1 MQSLAQYIKSAQDN
15 RLSGFFSLYP
25 PLCEYIAQRHRQGDL
40 VAAFSPEHV
49 YVDLEAGE
57 VEIHTAPEDID
68 RILPYISPEQTG
80 SLSRGADQRSI
91 LYSLGVV
98 FMKYLPEL
106 CHFTLMT
113 PWAGST
119 YICHQPQPPH
129 TVNPEVPEV
138 LSEVVMKLLA
148 KSPDDRY
155 HSVDALQAD
164 LARCHRQWR
173 DTGSIEPFALGQAD
187 LYQHI

>member
-1 MQSLAQYIKSAQDN
+1 MQSIAQYIKSAKDN

-98 FMKYLPEL
+98 FY
-106 CHFTLMT
+106 
-113 PWAGST
+113 
-119 YICHQPQPPH
+119 
-129 TVNPEVPEV
+129 EV
-138 LSEVVMKLLA
+138 LTGALPFYA
-148 KSPDDRY
+148 DD
-155 HSVDALQAD
+155 
-164 LARCHRQWR
+164 
-173 DTGSIEPFALGQAD
+173 TLG
-187 LYQHI
+187 